1 MMFQSINSIRFSDA
15 AWPPGESTAA
25 ESRSIRLYWASSALF
40 HATFSLVLIKLM
52 GVFVMTLEQLWI
64 FAAVA
69 EKQHVTQAARELNL
83 TQSATSAA
91 IAALEGR
98 YGVKL
103 FDRVGR
109 GIVLT
114 HTGRIFLS
122 EARAVLARAH
132 GAEQVL
138 RDLSG
143 LKLGKLIVAASQT
156 VANYWLPSRLQ
167 SFQAAHPGI
176 EVGVK
181 IANTERVATDVR
193 ESVADVGFI
202 EGDIDD
208 GALATRRIDGDAL
221 VVVVG
226 ARHPFAK
233 LRKLPADWMTQ
244 TPWILREAGSGTRD
258 MFERALK
265 KRGLRLSDLTVQLEL
280 ASNEAI
286 RTAVESGL
294 CATAISDLVVAKS
307 LQANTLFQI
316 DDELAKRSF
325 YVLRHKERHVSKAET
340 ALLAIMTTAK

>member
-1 MMFQSINSIRFSDA
+1 
-15 AWPPGESTAA
+15 
-25 ESRSIRLYWASSALF
+25 
-40 HATFSLVLIKLM
+40 
-52 GVFVMTLEQLWI
+52 MTLEQLRI

-98 YGVKL
+98 YNVKL
-103 FDRVGR
+103 FDRIGR

-114 HTGRIFLS
+114 HTGQIFLA
-122 EARAVLARAH
+122 EARAVLARAR

-138 RDLSG
+138 RDLAG
-143 LKLGKLIVAASQT
+143 LKVGKLIVSASQT
-156 VANYWLPSRLQ
+156 VANYWLPPRLQ
-167 SFQAAHPGI
+167 AFQAAHPGI
-176 EVGVK
+176 EVSVR
-181 IANTERVATDVR
+181 IANTERVAADVR
-193 ESVADVGFI
+193 ESVADIGFI
-202 EGDIDD
+202 EGDVDD
-208 GALATRRIDGDAL
+208 GALSTRRIDGDAL

-233 LRKLPADWMTQ
+233 LKKLPANWVRQ
-244 TPWILREAGSGTRD
+244 TSWILREPGSGTRD

-265 KRGLRLSDLTVQLEL
+265 KRGLRLSDLTIQLEL

-294 CATAISDLVVAKS
+294 CATAISALVVEKS
-307 LQANTLFQI
+307 VHASTLFQI
-316 DDELAKRSF
+316 EDELAKRSF

-340 ALLAIMTTAK
+340 ALLTILAAAKS